1 MSISVGI
8 GLAFVAMLCWGIG
21 DFWIQKSTRKV
32 GDLEALFFVTTFG
45 ALVLLPFVYRDIPAL
60 FAESSQTLVILGVLC
75 IVLFIA
81 AILDFEALRVG
92 KLAIVEPIWSF
103 EVPVSGLLAFFI
115 LNERIGGLQI
125 LLIIVLLAGLA
136 FVSLKKQFAWK
147 HLLLER
153 GTILAFFAAVMM
165 GGANFFMGWFSR
177 LNDPLMGNFVTDI
190 FIAVITGALLLL
202 GGKLRKFVKDFRANR
217 AILLQTSVA
226 DKAAWVA
233 FAFAMTLAP
242 IGIAVALSE
251 SYIIIAVLLGLA
263 VNRERLERHQ
273 RIGLVTAIAAAIV
286 LASLTT
292 S

>member
-1 MSISVGI
+1 M
-8 GLAFVAMLCWGIG
+8 
-21 DFWIQKSTRKV
+21 
-32 GDLEALFFVTTFG
+32 
-45 ALVLLPFVYRDIPAL
+45 
-60 FAESSQTLVILGVLC
+60 
-75 IVLFIA
+75 
-81 AILDFEALRVG
+81 
-92 KLAIVEPIWSF
+92 
-103 EVPVSGLLAFFI
+103 
-115 LNERIGGLQI
+115 
-125 LLIIVLLAGLA
+125 
-136 FVSLKKQFAWK
+136 
-147 HLLLER
+147 LER
-153 GTILAFFAAVMM
+153 GTILAFFAAVMI
-165 GGANFFMGWFSR
+165 GGANFYMGGFSR
-177 LNDPLMGNFVTDI
+177 VYDPVMGNFVTEI